1 MSTEWSL
8 IFYPIFRSFYPYG
21 TNLILLIHQRD
32 GNLGVTLD
40 RMKGNGKTAKCR
52 HLHPDTIV
60 VVHAPQHLPKIIR
73 VDLIWDPRE
82 VLDTVSWSPWI
93 WFYRIWLEICWQIV
107 QQDKNIARIVHLLT
121 CSWPHRESAW
131 SRCCLFWPMWSNR
144 RWMSSLS
151 CLSHC
156 SQTRHTLG
164 RRRQV
169 FWE

>member
-1 MSTEWSL
+1 MLDKWQLSQERDSEEGWTRPELFRLLLCRSRHSSL
-8 IFYPIFRSFYPYG
+8 P
-21 TNLILLIHQRD
+21 
-32 GNLGVTLD
+32 
-40 RMKGNGKTAKCR
+40 MKGNEKTAKCR

-82 VLDTVSWSPWI
+82 VLDTVCWSPGI
-93 WFYRIWLEICWQIV
+93 WFYRIWLRIFWPII
-107 QQDKNIARIVHLLT
+107 QQDKNIARMVHLLT
-121 CSWPHRESAW
+121 CSWQHRESAW
-131 SRCCLFWPMWSNR
+131 SRCCLFWLMWSNR

-169 FWE
+169 FLGI